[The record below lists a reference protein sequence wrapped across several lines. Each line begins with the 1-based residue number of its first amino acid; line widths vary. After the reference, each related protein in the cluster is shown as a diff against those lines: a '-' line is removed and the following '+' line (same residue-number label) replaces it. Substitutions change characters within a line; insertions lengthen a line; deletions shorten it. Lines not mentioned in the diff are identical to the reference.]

1 MSKNEYKAT
10 RLLFR
15 AEVIESLADNDYFSV
30 HTPEGTFSMTK
41 SDFYRVFSNVVKT
54 KSYRDKGVYH
64 YPTTPQKKLYSFLMS
79 QSNQNYILNLTQ

>member
-15 AEVIESLADNDYFSV
+15 AEVIESLADNDFFSV

-41 SDFYRVFSNVVKT
+41 ADFYRVFSNVVKT
-54 KSYRDKGVYH
+54 KSYWEKGVYH
-64 YPTTPQKKLYSFLMS
+64 YPTTPKKALQFL
-79 QSNQNYILNLTQ
+79 NVTE

>member
-1 MSKNEYKAT
+1 MSNNEYKAT

-15 AEVIESLADNDYFSV
+15 AEVIESLADNELFSV

-41 SDFYRVFSNVVKT
+41 ADFYRVFSNVVKT

-64 YPTTPQKKLYSFLMS
+64 YPTTPQKLYSFLML
-79 QSNQNYILNLTQ
+79 QSN